1 MTLDSPT
8 LNGTKIS
15 TEKGEGGRGKSN
27 RIIFTDFTSDLHHI
41 GTVPRRQINDR
52 QLTFS
57 YDNKHD
63 YWIIKQR
70 RIYVHHLFP
79 STWGVHTRTHYQGL

>member
-1 MTLDSPT
+1 MPPQYLSACLKGVSKTMTLDSPT

-52 QLTFS
+52 QLT
-57 YDNKHD
+57 YL
-63 YWIIKQR
+63 R
-70 RIYVHHLFP
+70 
-79 STWGVHTRTHYQGL
+79 